1 MLPHEY
7 EIRAHR
13 FLSLIILLIALLFK
27 LPYSLTIFDTL
38 AYITDTHIKVSFF
51 SSGLLIQIFSELV
64 KVKLM
69 QLLELFLELI
79 KLLATPSS
87 TSSV

>member
-13 FLSLIILLIALLFK
+13 FLSLIILLIALLFE
-27 LPYSLTIFDTL
+27 LPNSLTIFDTL
-38 AYITDTHIKVSFF
+38 AYITDTHIKVAFF
-51 SSGLLIQIFSELV
+51 GSWLLIQIFSQLV